1 MSRRN
6 EPSRGY
12 LLEDDVYRYFKSINL
27 YVLPW
32 MGVFLYAVSQLFG
45 PIPLETLATIAGVY
59 FLLGALNSVFLA
71 LSSRS
76 YDRSEKKYDGDV
88 IVAMTDEG
96 KKIFHL
102 ALNSD
107 PDDLPGKDHIL
118 FRVVL
123 EKDQS

>member
-6 EPSRGY
+6 EPSRG
-12 LLEDDVYRYFKSINL
+12 LLLSDDVYRYLKWINL
-27 YVLPW
+27 YVIPW
-32 MGVFLYAVSQLFG
+32 MGVFLYAISQLFG

-59 FLLGALNSVFLA
+59 FLLGALNSVILA
-71 LSSRS
+71 LSSRT
-76 YDRSEKKYDGDV
+76 YDRSEQKYDGDV

-107 PDDLPGKDHIL
+107 PDDLPEKDHIT
-118 FRVVL
+118 FKVKL
-123 EKDQS
+123 EQDLP